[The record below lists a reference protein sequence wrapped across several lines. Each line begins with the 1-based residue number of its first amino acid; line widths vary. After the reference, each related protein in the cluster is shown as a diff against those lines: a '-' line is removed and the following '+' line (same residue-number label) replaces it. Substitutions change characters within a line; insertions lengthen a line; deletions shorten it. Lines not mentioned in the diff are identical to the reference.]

1 MQITFSCESVPPAL
15 LAVIICLMAFFT
27 TRQKQSMFAYVFM
40 WALIGGV
47 VVSAFKGNVW
57 CIIAVAIAA
66 VCLFYWLRAKYRAAD
81 AAARRR
87 QSRRASSAP
96 RSRGVQ
102 PVPEI
107 EPPASPVKVL
117 DGDRVELNFKIP
129 VQSDDTL
136 DSLTLRII
144 GAYQERGGS
153 VDVGEARAMA
163 AAALEKYLNG
173 PAPA

>member
-1 MQITFSCESVPPAL
+1 MQITSLCETVPPAL

-27 TRQKQSMFAYVFM
+27 TRQKQSMFAYVFL

-81 AAARRR
+81 AAARRQR
-87 QSRRASSAP
+87 SRRASSPP
-96 RSRGVQ
+96 RSRGVHS
-102 PVPEI
+102 VPDI
-107 EPPASPVKVL
+107 ETPARPVKVL
-117 DGDRVELNFKIP
+117 DGDTVELNFKIP

-136 DSLTLRII
+136 DTLTLRII
-144 GAYQERGGS
+144 GAYQERGGNI
-153 VDVGEARAMA
+153 DLGEARTMA
-163 AAALEKYLNG
+163 AAALEKYLSG
-173 PAPA
+173 PASA